1 MMRKPKINIVTLGCS
16 KNKVD
21 SERLAASLSHCYDIM
36 HDFDKK
42 SDVVIINTC
51 GFIGDAKEESIDTIL
66 EYAELRKANKIKK
79 LYVMGC
85 LSQRYRKELQNE
97 IHEVDGFF
105 GVESVSLIA
114 EDILD
119 LEMGL
124 GDGSRGRVSGTE
136 NGNKRLFLKDSDN
149 CTDSETLPYNHNRI
163 LSTPSHYA
171 YLKISEGCNRRCAFC
186 AIPLIRGEH
195 VSVPMEDLIKEAE
208 LLAKKGV
215 KELILIAQDL
225 TYYGRDIDGQY
236 HIVELVKR
244 LLEIKE
250 FEWIRLHYGYPQ
262 GFPDELLDMMN
273 SEPRI
278 CNYIDLPL
286 QHISTPILKN
296 MRRGVDKEQTINFV
310 KNARNR
316 VPGIA
321 FRTTFIVGFP
331 GETEEQFEELC
342 DFVRE
347 MKFERAGVFAYS
359 AEEGTP
365 AYEMEDDV
373 PEEVKQ
379 ERVDTIMAIQQNI
392 SLETNEKRVG
402 TIEKVLI
409 DRIEGDYYIG
419 RTQYDSP
426 EVDDE
431 ILISVDEAELN
442 IGDFVNVKLTKAD
455 YFDLYGEIV

>member
-36 HDFDKK
+36 HDSDKK

-85 LSQRYRKELQNE
+85 LSQRYRKDLQNE

-114 EDILD
+114 EDILKTERLRDSENCSD
-119 LEMGL
+119 LVTQSL
-124 GDGSRGRVSGTE
+124 GDSVT
-136 NGNKRLFLKDSDN
+136 LK
-149 CTDSETLPYNHNRI
+149 YNHERV

-225 TYYGRDIDGQY
+225 TYYGRDIDGQF

-273 SEPRI
+273 NEPRI

-310 KNARNR
+310 KNA
-316 VPGIA
+316 
-321 FRTTFIVGFP
+321 
-331 GETEEQFEELC
+331 
-342 DFVRE
+342 
-347 MKFERAGVFAYS
+347 
-359 AEEGTP
+359 
-365 AYEMEDDV
+365 
-373 PEEVKQ
+373 
-379 ERVDTIMAIQQNI
+379 
-392 SLETNEKRVG
+392 
-402 TIEKVLI
+402 
-409 DRIEGDYYIG
+409 
-419 RTQYDSP
+419 
-426 EVDDE
+426 
-431 ILISVDEAELN
+431 
-442 IGDFVNVKLTKAD
+442 GDFKIQSRESSFYTKS
-455 YFDLYGEIV
+455 LRLSENI

>member
-1 MMRKPKINIVTLGCS
+1 MKKPIVNIVTLGCS

-21 SERLAASLSHCYDIM
+21 SERLAASLSNRYDIV
-36 HDFDKK
+36 HDSDKK
-42 SDVVIINTC
+42 SDIVILNTC

-66 EYAELRKANKIKK
+66 EYAELRRAKKIKK
-79 LYVMGC
+79 LYVTGC
-85 LSQRYRKELQNE
+85 LSQRYRKELQEE

-105 GVESVSLIA
+105 GVESVQLIA
-114 EDILD
+114 NDILSK
-119 LEMGL
+119 EL
-124 GDGSRGRVSGTE
+124 GVR
-136 NGNKRLFLKDSDN
+136 
-149 CTDSETLPYNHNRI
+149 SEELGYNHERI

-195 VSVPMEDLIKEAE
+195 VSVPMADLIKEAE

-262 GFPDELLDMMN
+262 GFPDELLDLMN
-273 SEPRI
+273 TEPRI

-296 MRRGVDKEQTINFV
+296 MRRGVDKEQTIHFV
-310 KNARNR
+310 TNARNR

-342 DFVRE
+342 DFVKE

-359 AEEGTP
+359 PEEGTP

-402 TIEKVLI
+402 TTEKVLV

-426 EVDDE
+426 EVYDE
-431 ILISVDEAELN
+431 ILISVDSAELN
-442 IGDFVNVKLTKAD
+442 IGDFVNVKLVKAD
-455 YFDLYGEIV
+455 YFDLYGEVI

>member
-1 MMRKPKINIVTLGCS
+1 MKKPRLNIVTLGCS

-21 SERLAASLSHCYDIM
+21 SERLAASLEFKYEIV
-36 HDFDKK
+36 HDSEQK

-66 EYAELRKANKIKK
+66 EYAELRRAKKIKR
-79 LYVMGC
+79 LYVTGC
-85 LSQRYRKELQNE
+85 LSQRYRNDLQEE
-97 IHEVDGFF
+97 IHEVDGFY
-105 GVESVSLIA
+105 GVEAVQLIA
-114 EDILD
+114 NDILRNEE
-119 LEMGL
+119 LSEEYNVN
-124 GDGSRGRVSGTE
+124 RV
-136 NGNKRLFLKDSDN
+136 
-149 CTDSETLPYNHNRI
+149 
-163 LSTPSHYA
+163 LSTPEHYA

-195 VSVPMEDLIKEAE
+195 VSVPMETLIQEAE

-262 GFPDELLDMMN
+262 GFPDELLDLMN
-273 SEPRI
+273 QEPRI

-331 GETEEQFEELC
+331 GETDEQFEELC
-342 DFVRE
+342 DFIRE

-359 AEEGTP
+359 PEEGTP

-373 PEEVKQ
+373 PEDVKQ
-379 ERVDTIMAIQQNI
+379 QRVDDIMAIQQNI

-402 TIEKVLI
+402 TVEKVLI
-409 DRIEGDYYIG
+409 DRIEGEYYIG

-431 ILISVDEAELN
+431 ILISLDDADLE
-442 IGDFVNVKLTKAD
+442 IGTFVNAKIVKAD
-455 YFDLYGEIV
+455 YFDLYAEMV

>member
-1 MMRKPKINIVTLGCS
+1 MKKPRLNIVTLGCS

-21 SERLAASLSHCYDIM
+21 SERLAASLEYRYDIV
-36 HDFDKK
+36 HDSDKK

-66 EYAELRKANKIKK
+66 EYAELRRAKKIKR
-79 LYVMGC
+79 LYVTGC
-85 LSQRYRKELQNE
+85 LSQRYRKDLQEE
-97 IHEVDGFF
+97 IHEVDGFY
-105 GVESVSLIA
+105 GVEAVQLIA
-114 EDILD
+114 NDILRN
-119 LEMGL
+119 EEL
-124 GDGSRGRVSGTE
+124 GIRNEELSEEYNVNRV
-136 NGNKRLFLKDSDN
+136 
-149 CTDSETLPYNHNRI
+149 
-163 LSTPSHYA
+163 LSTPDHYA

-195 VSVPMEDLIKEAE
+195 VSVPMETLIQEAE

-262 GFPDELLDMMN
+262 GFPDELLDLMN
-273 SEPRI
+273 QEPRI

-342 DFVRE
+342 DFIRE

-359 AEEGTP
+359 PEEGTP

-379 ERVDTIMAIQQNI
+379 QRVGDIMAIQQNI

-402 TIEKVLI
+402 TVEKVLI

-431 ILISVDEAELN
+431 ILISLDDADLE
-442 IGDFVNVKLTKAD
+442 IGTFVNAKIVKAD
-455 YFDLYGEIV
+455 YFDLYAEIV

>member
-1 MMRKPKINIVTLGCS
+1 
-16 KNKVD
+16 
-21 SERLAASLSHCYDIM
+21 M
-36 HDFDKK
+36 HDSDKK

-66 EYAELRKANKIKK
+66 EYAELRRAKKIKR
-79 LYVMGC
+79 LYVTGC
-85 LSQRYRKELQNE
+85 LSQRYRKDLQEE
-97 IHEVDGFF
+97 IHEVDGFY
-105 GVESVSLIA
+105 GVESVQMIA
-114 EDILD
+114 KDILTQ
-119 LEMGL
+119 E
-124 GDGSRGRVSGTE
+124 SA
-136 NGNKRLFLKDSDN
+136 
-149 CTDSETLPYNHNRI
+149 DSETLRLCDSVSYNHERV
-163 LSTPSHYA
+163 LSTPEHYA

-195 VSVPMEDLIKEAE
+195 VSVPMDDLIKEAE
-208 LLAKKGV
+208 LLAQKGV

-262 GFPDELLDMMN
+262 GFPDELLDLMN
-273 SEPRI
+273 QEPRI

-342 DFVRE
+342 DFIRE

-359 AEEGTP
+359 PEEGTP

-379 ERVDTIMAIQQNI
+379 QRVDDIMAIQQNI

-402 TIEKVLI
+402 TVEKVLI
-409 DRIEGDYYIG
+409 DRIEGDYYVG

-431 ILISVDEAELN
+431 ILISLDDADLE
-442 IGDFVNVKLTKAD
+442 IGTFVNAKIVKAD
-455 YFDLYGEIV
+455 YFDLYAEIV

>member
-1 MMRKPKINIVTLGCS
+1 S
-16 KNKVD
+16 
-21 SERLAASLSHCYDIM
+21 
-36 HDFDKK
+36 DKK

-124 GDGSRGRVSGTE
+124 GDGSRGRVSETE

-149 CTDSETLPYNHNRI
+149 CTDSATLPYNHNRI

-262 GFPDELLDMMN
+262 GFPDELFDMMN
-273 SEPRI
+273 NEPRI

-310 KNARNR
+310 KNARKR

-373 PEEVKQ
+373 TEEVKQ

-455 YFDLYGEIV
+455 YFDLYGEII

>member
-1 MMRKPKINIVTLGCS
+1 MKKPLVNIITLGCS

-21 SERLAASLSHCYDIM
+21 SERLAASLSHRYDIV
-36 HDFDKK
+36 HDSDKK

-66 EYAELRKANKIKK
+66 EYAELRRAKKIKK
-79 LYVMGC
+79 LYVTGC
-85 LSQRYRKELQNE
+85 LSQRYRKELQEE

-105 GVESVSLIA
+105 GVESVQLIA
-114 EDILD
+114 KDIL
-119 LEMGL
+119 
-124 GDGSRGRVSGTE
+124 
-136 NGNKRLFLKDSDN
+136 KDESASLD
-149 CTDSETLPYNHNRI
+149 YNHERV
-163 LSTPSHYA
+163 LSTPCHYA

-195 VSVPMEDLIKEAE
+195 VSVPMEDLLKEAE
-208 LLAKKGV
+208 LLAQKGV

-236 HIVELVKR
+236 HIVDLVKR

-262 GFPDELLDMMN
+262 GFPDELLDLMN
-273 SEPRI
+273 NEPII

-296 MRRGVDKEQTINFV
+296 MRRGVDKEQTIHFV
-310 KNARNR
+310 TNARNR

-359 AEEGTP
+359 PEEGTP

-392 SLETNEKRVG
+392 SLEINEKRVG
-402 TIEKVLI
+402 AIEKVLV

-431 ILISVDEAELN
+431 ILISVDSAELN
-442 IGDFVNVKLTKAD
+442 VGDFVNVRLVKAD
-455 YFDLYGEIV
+455 YFDLYGEVVDR

>member
-1 MMRKPKINIVTLGCS
+1 MKKPIVNIVTLGCS
-16 KNKVD
+16 KNRVD
-21 SERLAASLSHCYDIM
+21 SERLAASLSHRYDIV
-36 HDFDKK
+36 HESEKK
-42 SDVVIINTC
+42 SDIVIINTC

-66 EYAELRKANKIKK
+66 EYAELRRAKKIKK
-79 LYVMGC
+79 LYVIGC
-85 LSQRYRKELQNE
+85 LSQRYRKDLQEE

-105 GVESVSLIA
+105 GVESVQLIA
-114 EDILD
+114 KDILS
-119 LEMGL
+119 EEL
-124 GDGSRGRVSGTE
+124 GVR
-136 NGNKRLFLKDSDN
+136 
-149 CTDSETLPYNHNRI
+149 SEELGYNHERI

-195 VSVPMEDLIKEAE
+195 VSVPMEDLLKEAN
-208 LLAKKGV
+208 LLAQKGV

-236 HIVELVKR
+236 HIVELVKK

-262 GFPDELLDMMN
+262 GFPDELLDLMN
-273 SEPRI
+273 NEPRI

-310 KNARNR
+310 TNARNR

-331 GETEEQFEELC
+331 GETEEQFKELC
-342 DFVRE
+342 DFVKE

-359 AEEGTP
+359 PEEGTP

-402 TIEKVLI
+402 SVEKVLI

-431 ILISVDEAELN
+431 ILISLDSAELS
-442 IGDFVNVKLTKAD
+442 IGDFVNVELVKAD
-455 YFDLYGEIV
+455 YFDLYGNVI

>member
-1 MMRKPKINIVTLGCS
+1 MKKPIINIVTLGCS
-16 KNKVD
+16 KNRVD
-21 SERLAASLSHCYDIM
+21 SERLAASLSHRYDVV
-36 HDFDKK
+36 HESEKK
-42 SDVVIINTC
+42 SDIVIINTC

-66 EYAELRKANKIKK
+66 EYAELRRAKKIKK
-79 LYVMGC
+79 LYVIGC
-85 LSQRYRKELQNE
+85 LSQRYRKDLQEE

-105 GVESVSLIA
+105 GVESVQLIA
-114 EDILD
+114 KDILKNEE
-119 LEMGL
+119 LNSATQQL
-124 GDGSRGRVSGTE
+124 SNSV
-136 NGNKRLFLKDSDN
+136 
-149 CTDSETLPYNHNRI
+149 TLDYNHERV

-195 VSVPMEDLIKEAE
+195 VSVPMDDLLKEAN
-208 LLAKKGV
+208 LLAQKGV

-236 HIVELVKR
+236 HIVDLVKR

-262 GFPDELLDMMN
+262 GFPDELLDLMN
-273 SEPRI
+273 NEPRI

-310 KNARNR
+310 TNARNR

-331 GETEEQFEELC
+331 GETEEQFKELC
-342 DFVRE
+342 DFVKE

-359 AEEGTP
+359 PEEGTP

-402 TIEKVLI
+402 AVEKVLI

-431 ILISVDEAELN
+431 ILISVDEADLN
-442 IGDFVNVKLTKAD
+442 VGDFVNVKLVKAD
-455 YFDLYGEIV
+455 YFDLYGNVIN

>member
-1 MMRKPKINIVTLGCS
+1 MKKPIVNIVTLGCS
-16 KNKVD
+16 KNRVD
-21 SERLAASLSHCYDIM
+21 SERLAASLNHCYEVV
-36 HDFDKK
+36 HESEKK
-42 SDVVIINTC
+42 SDIVIINTC

-66 EYAELRKANKIKK
+66 EYAELRRAKKIKK
-79 LYVMGC
+79 LYVIGC
-85 LSQRYRKELQNE
+85 LSQRYRKDLQEE

-105 GVESVSLIA
+105 GVESVQLIA
-114 EDILD
+114 NDILS
-119 LEMGL
+119 EEL
-124 GDGSRGRVSGTE
+124 GVR
-136 NGNKRLFLKDSDN
+136 
-149 CTDSETLPYNHNRI
+149 SEKLGYNHERI
-163 LSTPSHYA
+163 LSTPDHYA

-195 VSVPMEDLIKEAE
+195 VSVPMADLIKEAE

-262 GFPDELLDMMN
+262 GFPDELLDLMN
-273 SEPRI
+273 NEPRI

-296 MRRGVDKEQTINFV
+296 MRRGVDKEQTIHFV
-310 KNARNR
+310 TNARNR

-342 DFVRE
+342 DFVKE

-359 AEEGTP
+359 PEEGTP

-402 TIEKVLI
+402 TTEKVLV

-431 ILISVDEAELN
+431 ILISVDSAELN
-442 IGDFVNVKLTKAD
+442 VGDFVNVKLVKAD
-455 YFDLYGEIV
+455 YFDLYGEVL

>member
-1 MMRKPKINIVTLGCS
+1 MKKPIVNIVTLGCS

-21 SERLAASLSHCYDIM
+21 SERLAASLSNRYDIV
-36 HDFDKK
+36 HDSDKK
-42 SDVVIINTC
+42 SDIVILNTC

-66 EYAELRKANKIKK
+66 EYAELRRAKKIKK
-79 LYVMGC
+79 LYVTGC
-85 LSQRYRKELQNE
+85 LSQRYRKELQEE

-105 GVESVSLIA
+105 GVESVQLIA
-114 EDILD
+114 NDILSK
-119 LEMGL
+119 EL
-124 GDGSRGRVSGTE
+124 GVGSEELG
-136 NGNKRLFLKDSDN
+136 
-149 CTDSETLPYNHNRI
+149 YNHERI

-195 VSVPMEDLIKEAE
+195 VSVPMADLIKEAE

-262 GFPDELLDMMN
+262 GFPDELLDLMN
-273 SEPRI
+273 NEPRI

-296 MRRGVDKEQTINFV
+296 MRRGVDKEQTIHFV
-310 KNARNR
+310 TNARNR

-342 DFVRE
+342 DFVKE

-359 AEEGTP
+359 PEEGTP

-402 TIEKVLI
+402 TTEKVLV

-431 ILISVDEAELN
+431 ILISVDSAELN
-442 IGDFVNVKLTKAD
+442 IGDFVNVKLVKAD
-455 YFDLYGEIV
+455 YFDLYGEVI

>member
-1 MMRKPKINIVTLGCS
+1 MKKPLVNIVTLGCS

-21 SERLAASLSHCYDIM
+21 SERLAASLSHRYDIV
-36 HDFDKK
+36 HDSDKK
-42 SDVVIINTC
+42 SEVVIINTC

-66 EYAELRKANKIKK
+66 EYAELRRAKKIKK
-79 LYVMGC
+79 LYVTGC
-85 LSQRYRKELQNE
+85 LSQRYRKDLQEE

-105 GVESVSLIA
+105 GVESVQLIA
-114 EDILD
+114 KDIL
-119 LEMGL
+119 
-124 GDGSRGRVSGTE
+124 SQ
-136 NGNKRLFLKDSDN
+136 DSA
-149 CTDSETLPYNHNRI
+149 DSATLQLCDSVPYNHERI

-195 VSVPMEDLIKEAE
+195 VSVPMEDLLKEAE

-236 HIVELVKR
+236 HIVDLVKR

-262 GFPDELLDMMN
+262 GFPDELLDLMN
-273 SEPRI
+273 NEPRI

-296 MRRGVDKEQTINFV
+296 MRRGVDKEQTIHFV
-310 KNARNR
+310 TNARNR

-342 DFVRE
+342 DFVKE

-359 AEEGTP
+359 PEEGTP

-402 TIEKVLI
+402 TVEKVLI

-431 ILISVDEAELN
+431 ILISVDSAELN
-442 IGDFVNVKLTKAD
+442 VGDFVNVKLVKAD
-455 YFDLYGEIV
+455 YFDLYGEVL

>member
-1 MMRKPKINIVTLGCS
+1 MKKPIVNIVTLGCS
-16 KNKVD
+16 KNRVD
-21 SERLAASLSHCYDIM
+21 SERLAASLSHRYDIV
-36 HDFDKK
+36 HESEKK
-42 SDVVIINTC
+42 SDIVIINTC

-66 EYAELRKANKIKK
+66 EYAELRRAKKIKK
-79 LYVMGC
+79 LYVIGC
-85 LSQRYRKELQNE
+85 LSQRYRKDLQEE

-105 GVESVSLIA
+105 GVESVQLIA
-114 EDILD
+114 NDILKNEE
-119 LEMGL
+119 LNSATQQL
-124 GDGSRGRVSGTE
+124 SNSVS
-136 NGNKRLFLKDSDN
+136 LD
-149 CTDSETLPYNHNRI
+149 YNHERV

-195 VSVPMEDLIKEAE
+195 VSVPMEDLLKEAN
-208 LLAKKGV
+208 LLAQKGV

-262 GFPDELLDMMN
+262 GFPDELLDLMN
-273 SEPRI
+273 NEPRI

-310 KNARNR
+310 TNARNR

-342 DFVRE
+342 DFVKE

-359 AEEGTP
+359 PEEGTP

-379 ERVDTIMAIQQNI
+379 QRVDDIMAIQQNI

-402 TIEKVLI
+402 TVEKVLI

-431 ILISVDEAELN
+431 ILISLDDADLEV
-442 IGDFVNVKLTKAD
+442 GTFVNAKIVKAD
-455 YFDLYGEIV
+455 YFDLYAEIV

>member
-1 MMRKPKINIVTLGCS
+1 MIKKPVLNIITLGCS

-21 SERLAASLSHCYDIM
+21 SERLAALLDNKFKIL
-36 HDFDKK
+36 HDSDKK

-66 EYAELRKANKIKK
+66 EYAELKKSNKIKK

-85 LSQRYRKELQNE
+85 LSQRYRNELQEE
-97 IHEVDGFF
+97 ILEVDGFY
-105 GVESVSLIA
+105 GVEAVQHVA
-114 EDILD
+114 ADILKID
-119 LEMGL
+119 
-124 GDGSRGRVSGTE
+124 
-136 NGNKRLFLKDSDN
+136 FPSDYYP
-149 CTDSETLPYNHNRI
+149 ERQ
-163 LSTPSHYA
+163 LSTPKHYA
-171 YLKISEGCNRRCAFC
+171 YLKISEGCSRHCAFC

-195 VSVPMEDLIKEAE
+195 KTVPMDDLIEEAQI
-208 LLAKKGV
+208 LAKKGV

-225 TYYGRDIDGQY
+225 TFYGHDIDGKS
-236 HIVELVKR
+236 HIMELVQR

-262 GFPDELLDMMN
+262 GFPDELFDLMN
-273 SEPRI
+273 NEPRI

-286 QHISTPILKN
+286 QHISTPILKM
-296 MRRGVDKEQTINFV
+296 MRRGVDKEQTVNFV
-310 KNARNR
+310 KNARQR
-316 VPGIA
+316 VPNIA

-347 MKFERAGVFAYS
+347 MKFERVGVFAYS
-359 AEEGTP
+359 PEEGTP
-365 AYEMEDDV
+365 AYKLEDDV

-379 ERVDTIMAIQQNI
+379 ERVDVLMEIQQNI
-392 SLETNEKRVG
+392 SLEINEKRVG
-402 TIEKVLI
+402 EIEKVLI

-431 ILISVDEAELN
+431 ILIDNENDLE
-442 IGDFVNVKLTKAD
+442 IGDFVMLRLTKAD
-455 YFDLYGEIV
+455 YFDLYGEVVE

>member
-1 MMRKPKINIVTLGCS
+1 MKKPLVNIVTLGCS

-21 SERLAASLSHCYDIM
+21 SERLAASLSHRYDIV
-36 HDFDKK
+36 HDSDKK
-42 SDVVIINTC
+42 SEVVIINTC

-66 EYAELRKANKIKK
+66 EYAELRRAKKIKK
-79 LYVMGC
+79 LYVTGC
-85 LSQRYRKELQNE
+85 LSQRYRKDLQEE

-105 GVESVSLIA
+105 GVESVQLIA
-114 EDILD
+114 KDIL
-119 LEMGL
+119 
-124 GDGSRGRVSGTE
+124 SQASA
-136 NGNKRLFLKDSDN
+136 
-149 CTDSETLPYNHNRI
+149 DSETLRLCDSVPYNHERI

-195 VSVPMEDLIKEAE
+195 VSVPMADLLKEAE

-262 GFPDELLDMMN
+262 GFPDELLDLMN
-273 SEPRI
+273 NEPRI

-296 MRRGVDKEQTINFV
+296 MRRGVDKEQTIHFV
-310 KNARNR
+310 TNARNR

-359 AEEGTP
+359 PEEGTP

-402 TIEKVLI
+402 TVEKVLI

-431 ILISVDEAELN
+431 ILISVDSADLN
-442 IGDFVNVKLTKAD
+442 VGDFVNVKLVKAD
-455 YFDLYGEIV
+455 YFDLYGEVL

>member
-1 MMRKPKINIVTLGCS
+1 MKKPIINIVTLGCS
-16 KNKVD
+16 KNRVD
-21 SERLAASLSHCYDIM
+21 SERLAASLSHRYDVV
-36 HDFDKK
+36 HESEKK
-42 SDVVIINTC
+42 SDIVIINTC

-66 EYAELRKANKIKK
+66 EYAELRRAKKIKK
-79 LYVMGC
+79 LYVIGC
-85 LSQRYRKELQNE
+85 LSQRYRKDLQEE
-97 IHEVDGFF
+97 IHEVDGFY
-105 GVESVSLIA
+105 GVESVQLIA
-114 EDILD
+114 KDILKNEE
-119 LEMGL
+119 LNSATQQL
-124 GDGSRGRVSGTE
+124 SNSV
-136 NGNKRLFLKDSDN
+136 
-149 CTDSETLPYNHNRI
+149 TLDYNHERV

-195 VSVPMEDLIKEAE
+195 VSVPMEDLLKEAN
-208 LLAKKGV
+208 LLAQKGV

-236 HIVELVKR
+236 HIVDLVKR

-262 GFPDELLDMMN
+262 GFPDELLDLMN
-273 SEPRI
+273 NEPRI

-310 KNARNR
+310 TNARNR

-331 GETEEQFEELC
+331 GETEEQFKELC
-342 DFVRE
+342 DFVKE

-359 AEEGTP
+359 PEEGTP

-402 TIEKVLI
+402 TVEKVLI
-409 DRIEGDYYIG
+409 DRVEGDYYVG

-431 ILISVDEAELN
+431 ILISLDDADLEV
-442 IGDFVNVKLTKAD
+442 GTFVNAKIVKAD
-455 YFDLYGEIV
+455 YFDLYAEIV

>member
-1 MMRKPKINIVTLGCS
+1 MKKPIINIVTLGCS
-16 KNKVD
+16 KNRVD
-21 SERLAASLSHCYDIM
+21 SERLAASLSHHYDLV
-36 HDFDKK
+36 HESEKK
-42 SDVVIINTC
+42 SDIVIINTC

-66 EYAELRKANKIKK
+66 EYAELRRAKKIKK
-79 LYVMGC
+79 LYVIGC
-85 LSQRYRKELQNE
+85 LSQRYRKDLREE

-105 GVESVSLIA
+105 GVESVQLIA
-114 EDILD
+114 KDILS
-119 LEMGL
+119 EEL
-124 GDGSRGRVSGTE
+124 GVR
-136 NGNKRLFLKDSDN
+136 
-149 CTDSETLPYNHNRI
+149 SEELGYNHERV

-195 VSVPMEDLIKEAE
+195 VSVPMEDLLKEAN
-208 LLAKKGV
+208 LLAQKGV

-236 HIVELVKR
+236 HIVDLVKK

-262 GFPDELLDMMN
+262 GFPDELLDLMN
-273 SEPRI
+273 EEPRI

-310 KNARNR
+310 TNARNR

-331 GETEEQFEELC
+331 GETEEQFKELC
-342 DFVRE
+342 DFVKD

-359 AEEGTP
+359 PEEGTP

-402 TIEKVLI
+402 SVEKVLI

-442 IGDFVNVKLTKAD
+442 IGDFVNVKLVKAD
-455 YFDLYGEIV
+455 YFDLYGNVIN

>member
-1 MMRKPKINIVTLGCS
+1 MMKKPKINIVTLGCS

-36 HDFDKK
+36 HDSDKK

-66 EYAELRKANKIKK
+66 EYAELRKTNKIKK

-85 LSQRYRKELQNE
+85 LSQRYRKDLQNE

-114 EDILD
+114 SQILRFSDSQVLKFSD
-119 LEMGL
+119 L
-124 GDGSRGRVSGTE
+124 
-136 NGNKRLFLKDSDN
+136 K
-149 CTDSETLPYNHNRI
+149 YNHERV

-225 TYYGRDIDGQY
+225 TYYGRDIDGQF

-273 SEPRI
+273 NEPRI